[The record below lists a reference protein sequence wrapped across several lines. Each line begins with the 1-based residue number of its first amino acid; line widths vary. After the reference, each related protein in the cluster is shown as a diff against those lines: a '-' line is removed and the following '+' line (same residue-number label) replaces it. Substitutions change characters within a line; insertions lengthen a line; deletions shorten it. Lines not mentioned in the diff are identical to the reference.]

1 MIYHCAAGIMNQARI
16 AARSPHAPANPGPS
30 IPLYLGEAGDDEHET
45 ENDRAAAE
53 RVAGRYLMS
62 SELPKRDM
70 TFVVSGTVWAEY
82 VRDLLRENGVDVT
95 KVEFVA
101 DPWPHRVLFVADGPD
116 GRLLPGS
123 VSFEAHSIANT
134 IGLTATVAME
144 PEDVLA
150 DDGDGIPPND
160 A

>member
-1 MIYHCAAGIMNQARI
+1 MNQARA
-16 AARSPHAPANPGPS
+16 AARSPHAPGNPGPS
-30 IPLYLGEAGDDEHET
+30 IPLYLGEAGDDEDES
-45 ENDRAAAE
+45 EKDRAAD

-70 TFVVSGTVWAEY
+70 TFVVGGTVWAEY

-95 KVEFVA
+95 QVEFVA
-101 DPWPHRVLFVADGPD
+101 DPWPHRVLFVAQRPD

-123 VSFEAHSIANT
+123 VSFEAHSISNT
-134 IGLTATVAME
+134 IGMTATVAME

-150 DDGDGIPPND
+150 DDDDGMPPSG